1 MIVNSFFNYTGILLN
16 DKKSNMIITDTMNR
30 IIEGNNITNTVYKQN
45 NTIILNPIN
54 NFTKLKTTDMYV
66 NPETSY
72 INITKVIFDLE
83 KNKDTNRIDLVYP
96 ELGIATKFTVGGF
109 NPGSQVLVKVNKE
122 IKDLITLGNID
133 MIEFN
138 LKNDQMSY
146 RVEFEL
152 TTTPVLITII
162 ILSILI
168 LISIGIFL
176 FIRKR
181 EKP

>member
-1 MIVNSFFNYTGILLN
+1 M
-16 DKKSNMIITDTMNR
+16 
-30 IIEGNNITNTVYKQN
+30 
-45 NTIILNPIN
+45 
-54 NFTKLKTTDMYV
+54 
-66 NPETSY
+66 
-72 INITKVIFDLE
+72 
-83 KNKDTNRIDLVYP
+83 YP

-122 IKDLITLGNID
+122 IKDLITLGNNNNT
-133 MIEFN
+133 IEFN

-176 FIRKR
+176 FIRKK
-181 EKP
+181 EKNQRNK